1 MKLIVKFKPTTLGFK
16 KRTAFS
22 FLPAPRARELN
33 PLREG
38 SLILT
43 GWEPVRESGYE
54 GLLLRASDSF
64 QAFIYIS

>member
-22 FLPAPRARELN
+22 SSPRARELN
-33 PLREG
+33 PLRAG

-64 QAFIYIS
+64 QVFIYIL